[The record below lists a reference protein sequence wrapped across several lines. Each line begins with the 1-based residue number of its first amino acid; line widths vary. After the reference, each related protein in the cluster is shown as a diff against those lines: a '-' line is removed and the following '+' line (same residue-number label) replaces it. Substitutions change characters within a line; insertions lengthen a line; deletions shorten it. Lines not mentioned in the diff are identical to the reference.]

1 VAAERLDPSQ
11 DPRGW
16 FQWDCRYMGQRST
29 HDARQFKRWSAIR
42 RHVAAIQK
50 NCEPGEI
57 ECRRKQRQA
66 VMHGAYDTRTI

>member
-1 VAAERLDPSQ
+1 
-11 DPRGW
+11 
-16 FQWDCRYMGQRST
+16 MGRRST
-29 HDARQFKRWSAIR
+29 HDARRFKRWRAIR
-42 RHVAAIQK
+42 RHVVAIQK